1 MSEFTRR
8 EVLAGLGTA
17 AGGWVVLRGGD
28 ETVSGGVIEDGYP
41 RAESLRPV
49 MGGTYCALNRFFD

>member
-8 EVLAGLGTA
+8 EVLAGLGAA

-28 ETVSGGVIEDGYP
+28 ETVSGGVIEAIGQLVKP
-41 RAESLRPV
+41 HP
-49 MGGTYCALNRFFD
+49 GGLIAS